1 MDVVYEQHDANTFAS
16 WEVDS
21 LKCEE
26 TAITVEI
33 GLTSEDDDC
42 YSDAASGYPDAEYTP
57 AMSPQ
62 PRYANMTSAL
72 LALNRSILF
81 QICDWGVDFPALWAP
96 TLGNTW
102 RIANDITPAWCS
114 IFRILDQ
121 AVPQTSFAG
130 PGHWPNLDMLEVGNN
145 VYTTPEEQTHF
156 SMWAILKS
164 PLTIGAALNDSLTA
178 INPVSLGILKQQDVI
193 GFNQDKLGVS
203 ASLSRRYTE
212 QQYDVWSGPL
222 SGGRIVTAV
231 INWANE
237 SRTLT
242 LNLPDIGVQH
252 VTSLRNI
259 WSGSNASDIRTTYSA
274 EVDPHGTMLVELN
287 GTILA
292 GTYPAELFATAEG

>member
-1 MDVVYEQHDANTFAS
+1 
-16 WEVDS
+16 
-21 LKCEE
+21 
-26 TAITVEI
+26 
-33 GLTSEDDDC
+33 
-42 YSDAASGYPDAEYTP
+42 
-57 AMSPQ
+57 MSPQ

-102 RIANDITPAWCS
+102 RIANDITPAWRS
-114 IFRILDQ
+114 IFRILNQ

-259 WSGSNASDIRTTYSA
+259 WSGSNASDIRTTYSG